1 MARDETDAADGDLSS
16 LSLSPDLSLPATS
29 HQGLGQ
35 TQHDRVRWRRLG
47 SSLTPLVSLVLC
59 VWVAGVAGA
68 LYPESERISRQF
80 VVACMDQT
88 QAGYG
93 GN

>member
-1 MARDETDAADGDLSS
+1 METFLHS
-16 LSLSPDLSLPATS
+16 LSLPISHSVVLDEPPATS

-35 TQHDRVRWRRLG
+35 TQHDRVRQRRLVG

-80 VVACMDQT
+80 VIACMDQT